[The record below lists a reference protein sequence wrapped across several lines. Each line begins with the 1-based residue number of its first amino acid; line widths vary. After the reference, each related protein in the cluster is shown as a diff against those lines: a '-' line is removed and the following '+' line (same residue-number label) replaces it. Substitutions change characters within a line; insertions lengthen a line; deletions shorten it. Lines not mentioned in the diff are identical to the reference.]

1 VKISWGTLT
10 IELLLSVGKREP
22 SVKHSPNRVDIASK
36 SSQMHVDRR
45 CISEAARTRVQ
56 LT

>member
-1 VKISWGTLT
+1 MKISWGTLT